1 MQYLDKVVD
10 DFFVQ
15 FIEVED
21 VPVTIQR
28 RVLQFLDMVETPVVV
43 QRQVLGL

>member
-15 FIEVED
+15 FIKVAD
-21 VPVTIQR
+21 VPVIIQR
-28 RVLQFLDMVETPVVV
+28 RVLQFLDTVETPVVV
-43 QRQVLGL
+43 QQQVLGF